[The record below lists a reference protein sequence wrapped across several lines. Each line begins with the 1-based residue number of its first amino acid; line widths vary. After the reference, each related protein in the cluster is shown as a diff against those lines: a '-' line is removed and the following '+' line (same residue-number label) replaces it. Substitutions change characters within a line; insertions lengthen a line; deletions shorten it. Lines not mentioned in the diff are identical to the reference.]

1 MKIWKYII
9 IRYIVTFVL
18 FFTIIYR
25 EWHFEGWEC
34 LSCSLDSFEDWF
46 MFFWLFILPI
56 LFEYLYQGLLLAHCL
71 EKLKRQNWFI
81 LLLLILLSFFL
92 EFIVTIQIFAI
103 NFVSTKLIVS
113 ILLFLIF
120 YGQEI
125 IKKRRLNINASN

>member
-18 FFTIIYR
+18 FFTLIFR

-34 LSCSLDSFEDWF
+34 LSCSLGSFEDWF

-56 LFEYLYQGLLLAHCL
+56 LFEYLYQGLLLAYCL
-71 EKLKRQNWFI
+71 EKLKRRNWYI
-81 LLLLILLSFFL
+81 LLILILLSFFL

-103 NFVSTKLIVS
+103 NFVSTKLVVS
-113 ILLFLIF
+113 ILLFLVL

-125 IKKRRLNINASN
+125 VKKRKLNISESN